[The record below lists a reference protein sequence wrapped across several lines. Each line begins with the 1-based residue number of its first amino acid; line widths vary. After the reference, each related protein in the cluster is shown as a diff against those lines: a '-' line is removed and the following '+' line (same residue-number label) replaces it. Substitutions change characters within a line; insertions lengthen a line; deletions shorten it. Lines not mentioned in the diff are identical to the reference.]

1 MSSLDRFMEYL
12 TAAIFLCV
20 GLNEVLR
27 YWRGPRARGAE
38 QTRLPQTRLPQTR
51 LPFELPH
58 KAMLTIGLLQIVA
71 ALALVVPFGP
81 WAQATRVGVA
91 AITLALLTLIAGI
104 DHLRRHISVAPAAVL
119 LLLTIFILV
128 GRWEQLPAW
137 FSF

>member
-27 YWRGPRARGAE
+27 YWRRPSARGAE
-38 QTRLPQTRLPQTR
+38 QTR

-71 ALALVVPFGP
+71 AMALVVPFGP

-91 AITLALLTLIAGI
+91 AITLAVLTLIAGI

>member
-27 YWRGPRARGAE
+27 YWRRPSARGAE
-38 QTRLPQTRLPQTR
+38 QTRLPQTR

-71 ALALVVPFGP
+71 AMALVVPFGP

>member
-20 GLNEVLR
+20 GLNEILR
-27 YWRGPRARGAE
+27 YWRRPRARGAE
-38 QTRLPQTRLPQTR
+38 QTRLPL
-51 LPFELPH
+51 ELPY

-81 WAQATRVGVA
+81 WPQATRVGVA

-119 LLLTIFILV
+119 LLLTIFVLV
-128 GRWEQLPAW
+128 GRWEQLPVW